1 MSRPVA
7 RNRWRRLR
15 WVVIFGTAV
24 AFISGSLRAADH
36 RFVFDLPAQQLASAL
51 ETFSAVTGVVV
62 LYDGNLALGRTSV
75 EVKGEL
81 SSEVALQRLLRG
93 SGLVAR
99 YTADEAIVIVP
110 GAPEPAIARSPSA
123 IARAA
128 LANRGRDEQSYFSL
142 LQAGIGRALCSTAR
156 TRPGDYRLAMKFWI
170 GPAGEV
176 MHPVLL
182 SSTSDPDRDAAI
194 LDAVAAASIGEPPP
208 AGLAQP
214 FTFVMLPRSS
224 GIVNCA
230 AEVKGRSHG

>member
-1 MSRPVA
+1 V
-7 RNRWRRLR
+7 RNRWRYLR
-15 WVVIFGTAV
+15 CVVIFGTAV
-24 AFISGSLRAADH
+24 AFISGSVRAADR

-62 LYDGNLALGRTSV
+62 LYDGNLAVGRTSV

-81 SSEVALQRLLRG
+81 SSDAALQRLLKG
-93 SGLVAR
+93 SGLAAR

-110 GAPEPAIARSPSA
+110 DAPQPAVARSPTA

-128 LANRGRDEQSYFSL
+128 LANRGGDEQSYFSL
-142 LQAGIGRALCSTAR
+142 LQAGIGRALCSTER
-156 TRPGDYRLAMKFWI
+156 TRPGDYRVAMKFWI
-170 GPAGEV
+170 GPVGEV

-182 SSTSDPDRDAAI
+182 GSTNDADRDAAI

-214 FTFVMLPRSS
+214 FTFVVLPRSS
-224 GIVNCA
+224 GIASCA
-230 AEVKGRSHG
+230 AQVKGRNHG